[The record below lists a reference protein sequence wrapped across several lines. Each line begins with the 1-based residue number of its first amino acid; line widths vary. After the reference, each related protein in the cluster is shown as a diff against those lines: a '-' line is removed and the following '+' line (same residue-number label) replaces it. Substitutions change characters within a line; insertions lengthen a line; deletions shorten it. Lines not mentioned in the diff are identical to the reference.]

1 MVPFTDNRALSLFFY
16 SFIFLEM
23 FPSTF
28 VCSAL
33 LLTLLIVCARY
44 TIMVLFLTLL
54 VVIFFAML
62 F

>member
-1 MVPFTDNRALSLFFY
+1 MCSFYVRLQCSFSPFACTVL
-16 SFIFLEM
+16 
-23 FPSTF
+23 
-28 VCSAL
+28 C
-33 LLTLLIVCARY
+33 VCARY